1 MLMFFFGLP
10 NHFSTWCEALIL
22 ELAERTSGSLLCSN
36 ANSSEDLLQMMVEHP
51 SQHILVS
58 QRQPGNWLHR
68 ILSAA
73 NGRCVV
79 ALADPRAC
87 VAELATGPGGNLTE
101 IVCRVANSCAT
112 LTSYLSLPGA
122 LILRMEEDSFYAAA
136 TARKIA
142 DHLQLPIADDEIQA
156 ALDAISLL
164 DRNALVT
171 VTWENLFDESKLA
184 LINGALGGY
193 SECFTGA
200 PLGQLVWVPDLF
212 IVGDTHQRV
221 SGPIDI
227 TGRVR
232 CLIYGPYIRLPPG
245 RWTLDVAVAFSE
257 LGDSKNFTI
266 DVANPVRLHEVS
278 INVVDQGG
286 VCTSLTF
293 VLDPTQDSPLE
304 IRVITNQAAF
314 HGLLALGPVILRPQ
328 QDSTQSLLELL
339 TTSSSHARPT
349 Q

>member
-10 NHFSTWCEALIL
+10 NHFTEWCEALIL
-22 ELAERTSGSLLCSN
+22 KLAERTSGSLVCSN
-36 ANSSEDLLQMMVEHP
+36 ADSSEELLQVMVEHP

-68 ILSAA
+68 VLGAA

-87 VAELATGPGGNLTE
+87 VAELATGPGGDLTE

-122 LILRMEEDSFYAAA
+122 LVLRMEEDSLYAAA

-142 DHLQLPIADDEIQA
+142 DHLQLPTADDEIQA

-171 VTWENLFDESKLA
+171 VAGKNFFDESKLA

-193 SECFTGA
+193 AECFTGA
-200 PLGQLVWVPDLF
+200 PLGQLMWVPDLF
-212 IVGDTHQRV
+212 IVGDTHERV
-221 SGPIDI
+221 NGPIDI

-245 RWTLDVAVAFSE
+245 RWTVDVAVAFTE
-257 LGDSKNFTI
+257 LGGSKNFTI
-266 DVANPVRLHEVS
+266 DVGNPVRLHEVS

-286 VCTSLTF
+286 VYTSLTF
-293 VLDPTQDSPLE
+293 VLDQTQDSPLE
-304 IRVITNQAAF
+304 VRVIINQAAF
-314 HGLLALGPVILRPQ
+314 QGLLALGPVILRPQ
-328 QDSTQSLLELL
+328 QNQRSRC
-339 TTSSSHARPT
+339 SSC
-349 Q
+349 

>member
-10 NHFSTWCEALIL
+10 NHFTEWCEALIL
-22 ELAERTSGSLLCSN
+22 KLAERTSGSLVCSN
-36 ANSSEDLLQMMVEHP
+36 ADSSEELLQVMVEHP
-51 SQHILVS
+51 SQQILVS

-68 ILSAA
+68 VLGAA

-87 VAELATGPGGNLTE
+87 VAELATGPGGDLTE

-122 LILRMEEDSFYAAA
+122 LVLRMEEDSLYAAA

-142 DHLQLPIADDEIQA
+142 DHLQLPTADDEIQA
-156 ALDAISLL
+156 ALDAIPLL

-171 VTWENLFDESKLA
+171 VAGKNLFDKSKLA

-193 SECFTGA
+193 AECFTGA
-200 PLGQLVWVPDLF
+200 PLGQLMWVPDLF
-212 IVGDTHQRV
+212 IVGDTHERV

-245 RWTLDVAVAFSE
+245 RWTADVAVAFTE
-257 LGDSKNFTI
+257 LGGSKNFTI
-266 DVANPVRLHEVS
+266 DVGNPVRLHEVS

-286 VCTSLTF
+286 VYTSLTF
-293 VLDPTQDSPLE
+293 VLDQTQNSPLE
-304 IRVITNQAAF
+304 VRVIINQAAF
-314 HGLLALGPVILRPQ
+314 QGLLALGPVILRPQ

-339 TTSSSHARPT
+339 TTSSHARPS

>member
-10 NHFSTWCEALIL
+10 NHFTEWCEALIL
-22 ELAERTSGSLLCSN
+22 KLAERTSGSLLFSN
-36 ANSSEDLLQMMVEHP
+36 ADSSEELLQVMVEHP
-51 SQHILVS
+51 SQPILVS

-68 ILSAA
+68 ILGAA
-73 NGRCVV
+73 NGRCIV

-87 VAELATGPGGNLTE
+87 VAEIATGPGGNLTE

-122 LILRMEEDSFYAAA
+122 LVLRMEEDSFYAAA

-142 DHLQLPIADDEIQA
+142 DHLQLPTADDEIQA
-156 ALDAISLL
+156 ALDAISLP

-171 VTWENLFDESKLA
+171 ATCENLFDESKLA

-193 SECFTGA
+193 AECFTGA

-221 SGPIDI
+221 NGPIDI
-227 TGRVR
+227 TGRIR
-232 CLIYGPYIRLPPG
+232 CLIFGPYIRLPPG
-245 RWTLDVAVAFSE
+245 RWTVDVAVAFTE
-257 LGDSKNFTI
+257 LGGSKNFTI

-286 VCTSLTF
+286 VYTSLTF
-293 VLDPTQDSPLE
+293 VLDPTQDSALE
-304 IRVITNQAAF
+304 VRVIINQAAF
-314 HGLLALGPVILRPQ
+314 QGLLALGPVILRPQ

-339 TTSSSHARPT
+339 TTSSHARPT

>member
-10 NHFSTWCEALIL
+10 NHFSKWCEALIL

-68 ILSAA
+68 ILGGA

-101 IVCRVANSCAT
+101 IVCQVANSCAG

-122 LILRMEEDSFYAAA
+122 LVLRMEEDSLFAAA

-142 DHLQLPIADDEIQA
+142 DHLQLPTADDEIQA

-164 DRNALVT
+164 DRNAFVT
-171 VTWENLFDESKLA
+171 ATWENLFDESKLT

-193 SECFTGA
+193 AECFTGA
-200 PLGQLVWVPDLF
+200 PLGQLVWVPSLF
-212 IVGDTHQRV
+212 MVGDTCQR
-221 SGPIDI
+221 
-227 TGRVR
+227 
-232 CLIYGPYIRLPPG
+232 
-245 RWTLDVAVAFSE
+245 
-257 LGDSKNFTI
+257 
-266 DVANPVRLHEVS
+266 
-278 INVVDQGG
+278 
-286 VCTSLTF
+286 
-293 VLDPTQDSPLE
+293 
-304 IRVITNQAAF
+304 
-314 HGLLALGPVILRPQ
+314 
-328 QDSTQSLLELL
+328 
-339 TTSSSHARPT
+339 
-349 Q
+349 